1 MGENKN
7 NTDKDQRE
15 EVNKNEKASK
25 EAVEKRE
32 EALREEALKKAAQIE
47 QEKLKSLEKKEA
59 KKEEAVEQSKEAVKE
74 GAKGLWQSTKKF
86 FHELLDF
93 REDTDRD
100 ATLAA
105 IKGDIP
111 FKGATA
117 WILIC
122 SIFVASVGL
131 NANSTAVVI
140 GAMLISPLMGPIL
153 GIGLSVAINDID
165 TLKKSLVN
173 FGVMIGLS
181 LMTAFLFFYT
191 FPLNE
196 ETSELLG
203 RVKPDIR
210 DVLIAFFGG
219 LALIIARTKR
229 GTIASVIF
237 GVAIATALMP
247 PLCTA
252 GYGLSQGNF
261 KYFFNAMYLFTIN
274 TIFIALATFL
284 VIKILGFPMLR
295 YANSASR
302 KRTGRIAAVLAV
314 IVMIPA
320 VYTFI
325 DVLKENKF
333 NTAAKSFVDNELG
346 ALPHADYIKKSGVFT
361 YTSNDE
367 EGSTLVF
374 NSFGLDEIP
383 ESTIDLLR
391 NRMKSYGALKNSKL
405 IFNQNRFKNLDNLK
419 FMSQLRYRDSLD
431 LLSQSE
437 KISFLEDKVRKLSK
451 YEALQIPFQELS
463 KEVKINYENLE
474 SLSYASVISSNFS
487 KIDTVAV
494 FTAKWSNSAKEDE
507 IVKEK
512 DKLYRWLKQKYSL
525 DTLIVKREN

>member
-1 MGENKN
+1 M
-7 NTDKDQRE
+7 E
-15 EVNKNEKASK
+15 ESNHKSFKEEKEKKEKALK
-25 EAVEKRE
+25 EAAEKRE
-32 EALREEALKKAAQIE
+32 KELKETALKKESEKE
-47 QEKLKSLEKKEA
+47 QAKQAELLKDESKKE
-59 KKEEAVEQSKEAVKE
+59 KAVEQSKEAVRE

-86 FHELLDF
+86 FSELLDF

-153 GIGLSVAINDID
+153 GIGLSVAINDVD
-165 TLKKSLVN
+165 TLRKSLIN
-173 FGVMIGLS
+173 FGVMIVLS
-181 LMTAFLFFYT
+181 LLTAFLFFYS

-261 KYFFNAMYLFTIN
+261 NYFFNAMYLFTIN
-274 TIFIALATFL
+274 TIFIALATFI
-284 VIKILGFPMLR
+284 VVKILGFPMLK
-295 YANSASR
+295 YANSA
-302 KRTGRIAAVLAV
+302 KRRRIGQIATVLAI

-320 VYTFI
+320 VFTFI
-325 DVLKENKF
+325 DVWRESKF
-333 NTAAKSFVDNELG
+333 NNAAKSFISKELDVLQ
-346 ALPHADYIKKSGVFT
+346 LPHNDFIKKNANYKYG
-361 YTSNDE
+361 DKKDKGILE
-367 EGSTLVF
+367 F
-374 NSFGLDEIP
+374 NSFGLDDIP
-383 ESTIDLLR
+383 GNTESILR
-391 NRMKSYGALKNSKL
+391 GRLKDYPALANATLK
-405 IFNQNRFKNLDNLK
+405 FNQNRSKNLDNIRY
-419 FMSQLRYRDSLD
+419 MSQLRYRDSLD
-431 LLSQSE
+431 LLSQSD
-437 KISFLEDKVRKLSK
+437 KIIFLEDKVAKLAK
-451 YEALQIPFQELS
+451 YEALQIPFVNLS
-463 KEVKINYENLE
+463 KEVKINYENIE
-474 SLSYASVISSNFS
+474 KLSYSSVISSNFK
-487 KIDTVAV
+487 KIDTIAV
-494 FTAKWSNSAKEDE
+494 FTAKWKESTGDNE
-507 IVKEK
+507 IAKEK
-512 DKLYRWLKQKYSL
+512 DRLYRWLKQKYSL
-525 DTLIVKREN
+525 DTLVVKRE